1 MHLNCTQQYA
11 GLGSSPSGGTANYLS
26 MNIVVVIKN
35 KEERDLLYPYMCKRY
50 NDAHSI
56 RSLHT
61 PLTVLMMDNDWSYVS
76 RIDPDRKWNSLNS
89 RKAEKIYDTF
99 RAFEID
105 NTTSSVIDSDLLL
118 II

>member
-1 MHLNCTQQYA
+1 
-11 GLGSSPSGGTANYLS
+11 
-26 MNIVVVIKN
+26 MNTVVVIRN
-35 KEERDLLYPYMCKRY
+35 KKERDLFYSYMCKRY
-50 NDAHSI
+50 NDARSI
-56 RSLHT
+56 RSLST

-105 NTTSSVIDSDLLL
+105 MLYKTMSSVIDSDLLL